1 MAGKTEA
8 ATATPG
14 VKRARKRAAPPPP
27 VEQDKPYHHGS
38 LPKALL
44 AAAEVVL
51 KREGIGGL
59 SLRAIARE
67 AGVSHTAPQHHFGDT
82 AGVLSEL
89 AADGFMRLSAS
100 IENHAKNVHNLAER
114 RKAIAK
120 GYIVFAKKNPDLMRL
135 MSRGEMFDS
144 SRPALIEARKVA
156 GLALAGV
163 FGEGPSTAPAEKTTF
178 GPMDATR
185 AVALTA
191 AWAYVHGLALLL
203 IDGRL
208 NSLAASAEGIRNAE
222 ELVFAAIDHVQM
234 SPGKVPSA

>member
-1 MAGKTEA
+1 MSDTNTRRPAA
-8 ATATPG
+8 AT
-14 VKRARKRAAPPPP
+14 RAKKTSARPSAEEAVR
-27 VEQDKPYHHGS
+27 PYHHGS
-38 LPKALL
+38 LPQALL
-44 AAAEVVL
+44 AAAEAVL

-89 AADGFMRLSAS
+89 AATGFMRLSAS
-100 IENHAKNVHNLAER
+100 IASHAEAVQGTAER
-114 RKAIAK
+114 RHAIAR
-120 GYIVFAKKNPDLMRL
+120 GYIAFAKKNPDLMRL
-135 MSRGEMFDS
+135 MSRGEMFDAN
-144 SRPALIEARKVA
+144 RPSLIEARRAA

-163 FGEGPSTAPAEKTTF
+163 YGEEAAAPPAGKDAF
-178 GPMDATR
+178 APMDATR

-208 NSLAASAEGIRNAE
+208 NGLAASAQGIRNAD
-222 ELVFAAIDHVQM
+222 ELVAAALDYIQLPPV
-234 SPGKVPSA
+234 KAK